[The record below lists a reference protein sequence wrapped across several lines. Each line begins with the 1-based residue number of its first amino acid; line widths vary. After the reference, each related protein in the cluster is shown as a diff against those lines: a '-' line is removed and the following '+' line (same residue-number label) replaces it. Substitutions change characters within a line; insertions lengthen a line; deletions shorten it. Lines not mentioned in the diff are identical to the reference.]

1 MKLVNIYRNGKEY
14 HIEAEK
20 AQEYCD
26 KYGFS
31 LSLPVKRKRGRKK
44 KNVNNDNGFKE
55 NQIGL

>member
-1 MKLVNIYRNGKEY
+1 MMKLVNIYRNGKEY
-14 HIEAEK
+14 HIEVEK

-31 LSLPVKRKRGRKK
+31 LTLQVGKK
-44 KNVNNDNGFKE
+44 KAMKDDNNDSRLEK